1 MKVFFAELK
10 QSLVE
15 WRKLDRW
22 IVVAAISLW
31 RRRLSARVTVDI
43 LNTFCAVFMVRRI
56 KLMLRIFELWVLLFD
71 CCVYRQNVV

>member
-1 MKVFFAELK
+1 MNFFFAELK

-31 RRRLSARVTVDI
+31 RRRLSACVMAHGGHFEHI
-43 LNTFCAVFMVRRI
+43 LWCFHGSSYQVNAENF
-56 KLMLRIFELWVLLFD
+56 
-71 CCVYRQNVV
+71 